1 MFNGDD
7 LAQAMGVP
15 LFYGIVEAI
24 LLAIYCLISWKL
36 NWTKAP
42 SDDPFFK
49 VISVSYEVLLTV
61 EELAKE
67 EREDRELPG
76 LAIEGDSHGE
86 EEEDDEFG
94 IPKKKMVNVCDTYDF
109 TYANYTDQED
119 VINDNNRIQGSN
131 NKTKNKPSSRSRR
144 VIGRLRSIR
153 NSGLIRSLFSRSR
166 DDHDEKDIQ
175 NSF

>member
-7 LAQAMGVP
+7 LSEAMGVP

-42 SDDPFFK
+42 SDDPFLK

-67 EREDRELPG
+67 EGEEGGLPG

-86 EEEDDEFG
+86 EEDEFG
-94 IPKKKMVNVCDTYDF
+94 IPEKKIMSICDTNDF
-109 TYANYTDQED
+109 TYSNYTDQED
-119 VINDNNRIQGSN
+119 GINNNNRIQGSHN
-131 NKTKNKPSSRSRR
+131 ITRNEPSSRSRR
-144 VIGRLRSIR
+144 AIGRLRSIG

-175 NSF
+175 NTF